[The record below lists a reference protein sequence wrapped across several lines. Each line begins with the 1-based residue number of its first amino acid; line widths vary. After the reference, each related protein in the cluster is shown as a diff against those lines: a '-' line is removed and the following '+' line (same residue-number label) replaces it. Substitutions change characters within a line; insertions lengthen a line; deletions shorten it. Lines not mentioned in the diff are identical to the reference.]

1 MDNQNR
7 YVDLIYKYIANVQ
20 ASVNLTPEDKV
31 RYVRMLIGMK
41 STYLA
46 DPVTQED
53 NTKFARFNTKGMSPS
68 RKSKSKSR
76 SKSKSK
82 SKSRSRSKSNARRTK
97 KHA

>member
-7 YVDLIYKYIANVQ
+7 YVDQIYKYIANVQ
-20 ASVNLTPEDKV
+20 ANVTLTPEDKV
-31 RYVRMLIGMK
+31 RYLKMLTDMK
-41 STYLA
+41 NTYMKEL
-46 DPVTQED
+46 VTQED

-68 RKSKSKSR
+68 RKSKSR

-82 SKSRSRSKSNARRTK
+82 SKSRSKSKSNARRTK